1 LAVERSHKHRK
12 VRSLRTFDLL
22 KGPAS
27 RSGHLSF
34 EVNNFKLV
42 ICQLSFIFDGCFK
55 LISLATWKDVVQKAQ
70 WKNKQDVLRD
80 FPRAKMIKNN
90 RARFEIVHNTYRL
103 IAHIHYEEKFAEIRF
118 IGTHAEYDRV
128 DPTTV

>member
-1 LAVERSHKHRK
+1 MVIFYLDRLNEFGKKHADARK
-12 VRSLRTFDLL
+12 
-22 KGPAS
+22 
-27 RSGHLSF
+27 
-34 EVNNFKLV
+34 
-42 ICQLSFIFDGCFK
+42 
-55 LISLATWKDVVQKAQ
+55 SLATWKDVVQKAQ

-80 FPRAKMIKNN
+80 FPRAKIINNN